1 MEEIGNKFH
10 GENPTDRENP
20 EDGENH
26 SGEAEL
32 LAVQFNVD
40 PSPEIDQQCNKIVTK
55 YNELRKSK
63 KDKITL
69 DDVVT
74 GICLPSEATHLV
86 ITLIYN
92 QTQFS
97 IPFNLNKREEF
108 FPCESVNIIAKYDAQ
123 IDSPVE
129 VVLMHIQD
137 GQLVTE
143 DMPDL
148 YEYAW
153 SGFRT
158 GFKTY
163 RQSAWSWLSKLSS
176 DPEAIIR
183 AKYPDGQCVCMSL
196 QTFELFVF

>member
-1 MEEIGNKFH
+1 MEEIENKFP
-10 GENPTDRENP
+10 GENPKDGNNPTD
-20 EDGENH
+20 ENH
-26 SGEAEL
+26 SDKTEL
-32 LAVQFNVD
+32 VGVQFNVD
-40 PSPEIDQQCNKIVTK
+40 PSPEIDQQCDKIVNK
-55 YNELRKSK
+55 YNELSE

-69 DDVVT
+69 DDVIT

-92 QTQFS
+92 HTQFS
-97 IPFNLNKREEF
+97 IPFDLNKRDEL
-108 FPCESVNIIAKYDAQ
+108 FPCESVDIIAKYDAQ

-163 RQSAWSWLSKLSS
+163 RQHAWSWLSKLSA
-176 DPEAIIR
+176 DPDAIIR